1 MRTAILVW
9 LTLQNSIHTLLIRYS
24 RSREVEHMF
33 LSTVAVFFTELMK
46 CVICL
51 GFILRDETPKRFLG
65 ALLDQVVRQPYDTLK
80 VCIPA
85 MVYILQNNLFYV
97 AASHLDAAT
106 FMITSQLKIFT
117 AAIFTVIILKRSL
130 TRTQWFALFILFAG
144 VSMVQLQSSKSD
156 SAGPDGQKPF
166 VGFIAVVIACCLSGF
181 AGIYFEK
188 ILKGSA
194 PVSLWMRNV
203 QMGVFAI
210 PSSFAAVMWQDGK
223 VVQEYGLLYGFDWVV
238 WLTVLWYCI
247 GGLSVAVCI
256 KYADNIAKN
265 FATSVAIILAT
276 VGSMVFFSFQPSAL
290 FTLGAA
296 LVIFSIFMYSSSQ
309 SLVLLFRRMAKSDC
323 LV

>member
-1 MRTAILVW
+1 M
-9 LTLQNSIHTLLIRYS
+9 SY
-24 RSREVEHMF
+24 
-33 LSTVAVFFTELMK
+33 
-46 CVICL
+46 
-51 GFILRDETPKRFLG
+51 
-65 ALLDQVVRQPYDTLK
+65 
-80 VCIPA
+80 
-85 MVYILQNNLFYV
+85 
-97 AASHLDAAT
+97 AASHILNT
-106 FMITSQLKIFT
+106 
-117 AAIFTVIILKRSL
+117 TVLGAVYL
-130 TRTQWFALFILFAG
+130 T
-144 VSMVQLQSSKSD
+144 
-156 SAGPDGQKPF
+156 GP
-166 VGFIAVVIACCLSGF
+166 
-181 AGIYFEK
+181 
-188 ILKGSA
+188 
-194 PVSLWMRNV
+194 
-203 QMGVFAI
+203 
-210 PSSFAAVMWQDGK
+210 DGK